1 METVGISNFIKKQI
15 EKNGQTKLIDISLSE
30 VAQFAQM
37 QLNKRNITQGYRDG
51 VIIIKSSD
59 YDFYKHFKCSIVKIN
74 EKTNLKCKLTKR
86 IPNEESYIQIRA
98 LNGERLNT
106 VAVEIILYRKDVLK
120 ETNENSTDND
130 WELVAFHAI
139 PEGIENLP
147 MKPATMMRNQLQLKG
162 GTKARYSSEQWA
174 ESIRFWQKHAFLIE
188 E

>member
-15 EKNGQTKLIDISLSE
+15 EKNGQTKLVDISLSE
-30 VAQFAQM
+30 IAQFAQM

-59 YDFYKHFKCSIVKIN
+59 YNFYKHFKCSIVKIN

-86 IPNEESYIQIRA
+86 VPNEESYIQIRA
-98 LNGERLNT
+98 LNGERLNI
-106 VAVEIILYRKDVLK
+106 VGVEIILYRKDVLQ
-120 ETNENSTDND
+120 ETNENSTDDD

-147 MKPATMMRNQLQLKG
+147 MKPATMMRNQLELKG
-162 GTKARYSSEQWA
+162 GTKARYSSDQWA
-174 ESIRFWQKHAFLIE
+174 ESIRFWQKHAFLVE